1 VELCEV
7 LPRIPNHHQFAILR
21 HHKAEYM
28 EDFRYRPAK
37 VRAALDWLR
46 QNNHLYSDD
55 KIGIDES
62 AFDGKGEEEHF
73 EQECFQVDDEE
84 ISNIG
89 RPDESLSNDAGS
101 IPSTNT
107 GDSWPMIFYID

>member
-1 VELCEV
+1 
-7 LPRIPNHHQFAILR
+7 
-21 HHKAEYM
+21 M
-28 EDFRYRPAK
+28 EEFCYRPGK
-37 VRAALDWLR
+37 VQAALDWLR

-55 KIGIDES
+55 KIGIDKN

-84 ISNIG
+84 IASIG
-89 RPDESLSNDAGS
+89 RPEESSSDDAGS

-107 GDSWPMIFYID
+107 GDRWPMIFYID